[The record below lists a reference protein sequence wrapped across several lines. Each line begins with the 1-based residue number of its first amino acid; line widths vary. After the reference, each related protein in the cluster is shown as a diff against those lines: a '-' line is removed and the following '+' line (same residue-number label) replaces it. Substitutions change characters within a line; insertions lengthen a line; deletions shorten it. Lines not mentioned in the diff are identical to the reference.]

1 MISLKSKIHPCLLW
15 ARSNL
20 DSSKIHNDEE
30 ISRQQKT
37 ERLVKNVS
45 LLLLHPPSKTVINQH
60 SDSSSFSP
68 LWWDFCLLHPL
79 LFFFIYLGVSH
90 LLCFGGE
97 AEKQVWSA
105 LEQLFQRQTRCV
117 PVITD
122 SLSTHKIMGHG
133 NSEAFMILYL
143 LRWVQWAASLQV
155 TLNKYMIIQ
164 FSEKDFSWDSQSQY

>member
-1 MISLKSKIHPCLLW
+1 MMRKFQGNRRQRDLSKMFPCCCYILCPIQLSINIQIHLVLVL
-15 ARSNL
+15 SG
-20 DSSKIHNDEE
+20 E
-30 ISRQQKT
+30 ISAFFI
-37 ERLVKNVS
+37 L
-45 LLLLHPPSKTVINQH
+45 
-60 SDSSSFSP
+60 F
-68 LWWDFCLLHPL
+68 F
-79 LFFFIYLGVSH
+79 FFFIYLGVSH

>member
-45 LLLLHPPSKTVINQH
+45 LLLLHPLSNTVINQH

-79 LFFFIYLGVSH
+79 LFFYIFEEFHILFVLVGRLRNKFGLPLSNCFKGRHAVSLLLRIPSPPIKSWAMVIAKHSWFFICWDG
-90 LLCFGGE
+90 FN
-97 AEKQVWSA
+97 
-105 LEQLFQRQTRCV
+105 EQL
-117 PVITD
+117 
-122 SLSTHKIMGHG
+122 
-133 NSEAFMILYL
+133 LY
-143 LRWVQWAASLQV
+143 
-155 TLNKYMIIQ
+155 K
-164 FSEKDFSWDSQSQY
+164 